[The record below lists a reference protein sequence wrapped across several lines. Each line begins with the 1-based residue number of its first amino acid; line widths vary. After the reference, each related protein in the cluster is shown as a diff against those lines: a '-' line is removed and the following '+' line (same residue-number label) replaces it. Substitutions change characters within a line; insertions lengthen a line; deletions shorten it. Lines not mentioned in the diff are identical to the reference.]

1 MALPEGG
8 AGAGVQNAG
17 VPREEGDVVE
27 ISAASLGSSLGTPQ
41 LIHANWS
48 PGGRSVVV
56 PRLPYMRTLETVTVV
71 FTDIVGYTAMSF
83 TLPPVKVLKM
93 LHEYFTKLDALMD
106 LAGTFKYQVMIRDT
120 GGQRL
125 SRLVPRLLRTG
136 VAGLSSRRR
145 WETLTSSWLATRTH
159 RWTTP

>member
-1 MALPEGG
+1 
-8 AGAGVQNAG
+8 
-17 VPREEGDVVE
+17 
-27 ISAASLGSSLGTPQ
+27 
-41 LIHANWS
+41 
-48 PGGRSVVV
+48 
-56 PRLPYMRTLETVTVV
+56 
-71 FTDIVGYTAMSF
+71 
-83 TLPPVKVLKM
+83 
-93 LHEYFTKLDALMD
+93 MD